1 MRRGRG
7 RATVAAGSLAASLVL
22 LGGGEAA
29 AGESVKRASADHPF
43 TFTTNSGDVTCRFIA
58 SATHSTETDRAGGTA
73 TVFGDD
79 PFCGQKDNF
88 YVRMEITYTNLS
100 GRASSA
106 LAEGYGEARL
116 SVDGVAGD
124 VVARYGA
131 IIVQACPGPSSCST
145 ANYTLTPK

>member
-7 RATVAAGSLAASLVL
+7 RATVAAGSLAGSLLL
-22 LGGGEAA
+22 LGTGEAT
-29 AGESVKRASADHPF
+29 AGDSVKRASADHPF

-73 TVFGDD
+73 TVYGDD

-88 YVRMEITYTNLS
+88 YVRVEMTYTNLS
-100 GRASSA
+100 GRGSSA

-116 SVDGVAGD
+116 SLDGVASD
-124 VVARYGA
+124 VVIRYGTL
-131 IIVQACPGPSSCST
+131 ILRECPPDAACST